1 MTVEFI
7 TQQNVYAVT
16 YATLDERGI
25 HYESEL
31 AIQLADGKLT
41 TLRMPTQL
49 TERKAIEQVMRQHYG
64 C

>member
-1 MTVEFI
+1 MTLESI

-49 TERKAIEQVMRQHYG
+49 HERKAIERVMCQQYG

>member
-49 TERKAIEQVMRQHYG
+49 SERNAIERVLCQQYS

>member
-1 MTVEFI
+1 MRVESI

-16 YATLDERGI
+16 YATLDDRGI

-31 AIQLADGKLT
+31 AIQLADGKLA

-49 TERKAIEQVMRQHYG
+49 SERRAIEQVMCEQYG

>member
-16 YATLDERGI
+16 HATLDERGI
-25 HYESEL
+25 HYQSEL

-41 TLRMPTQL
+41 TLRMPTRL
-49 TERKAIEQVMRQHYG
+49 SERKAIEQVICQQYG